1 MRASA
6 MAMSSSS
13 NLCSGLVSALPA
25 RGPFVATLGVVV
37 ATLATRAMSASPFQ
51 LVDGACKLPCLGFE
65 TRNPLRVLPTFG
77 LGKLADYP
85 TVQAL
90 HVVEA
95 DPVRQLH
102 SHFVVDTRRRRRPR
116 SSNQVLFL
124 CGITRQLCLEPGRSA
139 ALVGLQHP
147 LVYTAILFVQL
158 IGGELCSHP
167 LEGDRPD
174 RKQLQQIPAYGE
186 FLPRQAGRQTGIPVV
201 ASSTSPPPRPPPC
214 GGGGS
219 GLGGEEG
226 GLNSDPAPRPLAI

>member
-25 RGPFVATLGVVV
+25 RGPFFATLGVAAVV
-37 ATLATRAMSASPFQ
+37 ATFATRAMSASPFQ

-90 HVVEA
+90 HVVQA
-95 DPVRQLH
+95 DPFRQLH
-102 SHFVVDTRRRRRPR
+102 SYFVVHTRRRRRPR

-124 CGITRQLCLEPGRSA
+124 CGISRQLRLEPGHTA
-139 ALVGLQHP
+139 ALVCLQHP
-147 LVYTAILFVQL
+147 YVYTAILFVQL
-158 IGGELCSHP
+158 IRGELCSHP

-174 RKQLQQIPAYGE
+174 RKQLQQISAYGQ
-186 FLPRQAGRQTGIPVV
+186 FLPRQAGRQTAFSVAVRPV
-201 ASSTSPPPRPPPC
+201 PRPDPLPLRY
-214 GGGGS
+214 GGGWLRREQVRLDS
-219 GLGGEEG
+219 
-226 GLNSDPAPRPLAI
+226 NPS

>member
-25 RGPFVATLGVVV
+25 RGPFVAILGVVV

-102 SHFVVDTRRRRRPR
+102 SHFVVHTRRRRRPR

-124 CGITRQLCLEPGRSA
+124 CGISRQLRLEPGHTA
-139 ALVGLQHP
+139 ALVCLQHP
-147 LVYTAILFVQL
+147 YVYTAVLFIQL
-158 IGGELCSHP
+158 IGGKHCSYP
-167 LEGDRPD
+167 LEGARPD
-174 RKQLQQIPAYGE
+174 RKQLQQISAYGE
-186 FLPRQAGRQTGIPVV
+186 FLPRQAGGQTAFSVV
-201 ASSTSPPPRPPPC
+201 FFPAPLPSPP
-214 GGGGS
+214 
-219 GLGGEEG
+219 
-226 GLNSDPAPRPLAI
+226 